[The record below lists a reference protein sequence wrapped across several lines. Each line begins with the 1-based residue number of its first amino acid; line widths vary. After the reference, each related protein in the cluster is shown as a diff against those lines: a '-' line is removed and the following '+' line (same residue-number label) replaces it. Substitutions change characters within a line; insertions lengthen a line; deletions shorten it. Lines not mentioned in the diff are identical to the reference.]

1 MIIYRCLKISFLF
14 FFVILFT
21 DLSAQTN
28 TPDIKKGSVKK
39 SDLEGPVQYEAAD
52 IDIRVNDGIMILTGS
67 AKVSYQ
73 NIVLSAGRITINWN
87 TRIILAESVPD
98 TEWVVKKESGDSVM
112 TINRL
117 GYPEFS
123 ESGDVMTGE
132 VMTFNFQTKK
142 GRVVRGRTQFEDG
155 FYSGKT
161 LKMIKKGSLNVSD
174 ACFTT
179 CDHDPPHFH
188 FWSQK
193 MRIDVNKRVIA
204 KPIVFYIGHIPV
216 MGLPFFYFPITKG
229 RHSGILTPRYGMST
243 MEGWY
248 LRGLGYYW
256 AASEYWDV
264 KGTIDYFQ
272 KSGFLFRGDF
282 NYNVRYKFSGAVSG
296 SWTRK
301 DFDAYGTKERRWDL
315 SIRHSQII
323 SPTAR
328 LSVNGSFVSSG
339 SLYQQLS
346 ENREQRMRQEIRSN
360 ATYTKQFSGSR
371 SLTINI
377 NQTRNLKTDE
387 VTETLPRINFRMGQI
402 PLFKT
407 GDKKERHW
415 YNSIYFSYNTEMLYQ
430 RRKTWD
436 SADSLFN
443 TDDNGAWQHRANISA
458 PQKLFGWLTFSPGM
472 NVTETWYDSEKVWY
486 LDQETGEITY
496 TEKKGF
502 FPRHIY
508 NVSTSFSTK
517 IYGIFKPRFAPDV
530 MIRHVVS
537 PNVSFGYQPDFSDDQ
552 FGYYDAVEDT
562 SGEVQYYDRFY
573 GFSFGGTPKGGSKS
587 LNFSVSNL
595 FQMKTGTG
603 DKERK
608 FNLFTWNLSSY
619 YNWKSVEKKLGRI
632 NSSFRA
638 SPFKSLDIS
647 VNSSYSPYAA
657 NEEGE
662 ETSELLMDR
671 IKINDVKSI
680 FINNYF
686 RMVNFSANLNLRLKG
701 KGTSNSGSKK
711 NQTSEEQGD
720 VSLEGLKNVPG
731 DRFRMAEG
739 SGFTM
744 PWTFNLTLS
753 YTKNSYNPFNPVT
766 QFWARTNIDFNLTKH
781 WKISYR
787 AHFDL
792 EKKEVVS
799 QDFSFRR
806 DLHCWEAYIAWTPTG
821 YNKRFYFRINVRSPM
836 LKDLKFEKGTS
847 TRGFSS
853 IGNYF

>member
-1 MIIYRCLKISFLF
+1 MTINRFLRIPLLF
-14 FFVILFT
+14 FSVILFS
-21 DLSAQTN
+21 DLSAQTK
-28 TPDIKKGSVKK
+28 TPEIKNGSVEK

-52 IDIRVNDGIMILTGS
+52 INIQVNDGLMILTGS

-73 NIVLSAGRITINWN
+73 NIVLTAGRITINWN
-87 TRIILAESVPD
+87 TRIMLAESIPD
-98 TEWVVKKESGDSVM
+98 TVLTVKKGSVDSV
-112 TINRL
+112 TTVKDSQ
-117 GYPEFS
+117 YPEFS

-132 VMTFNFQTKK
+132 VMTFNFKTKK
-142 GRVVRGRTQFEDG
+142 GRVIRGRTQFEDG
-155 FYSGKT
+155 FYSGKR
-161 LKMIKKGSLNVSD
+161 LKMIKEGSLNVAD
-174 ACFTT
+174 ASFTT

-243 MEGWY
+243 MDGWY

-256 AASEYWDV
+256 AASKYWDV

-272 KSGFLFRGDF
+272 KSGFLFRGDL
-282 NYNVRYKFSGAVSG
+282 NYNVRYKFSGSISG

-301 DFDAYGTKERRWDL
+301 DFDTYGTKERRWDL

-360 ATYTKQFSGSR
+360 ATYTKQFSGSK
-371 SLTINI
+371 SLTINL
-377 NQTRNLKTDE
+377 NQTKNLKTEE
-387 VTETLPRINFRMGQI
+387 VTETLPRVSFRMGQI
-402 PLFKT
+402 PLFKI

-415 YNSIYFSYNTEMLYQ
+415 YISIYFSYNTEMLYQ
-430 RRKTWD
+430 RKKTYSSID
-436 SADSLFN
+436 SAFSN
-443 TDDNGAWQHRANISA
+443 NNNGAWQHRANISA
-458 PQKLFGWLTFSPGM
+458 PQKFFGWLTFSPGM
-472 NVTETWYDSEKVWY
+472 NMTETWYNKEKVWY
-486 LDQETGEITY
+486 LDEATGKIISE
-496 TEKKGF
+496 EKSGF
-502 FPRHIY
+502 FTRHIY
-508 NVSTSFSTK
+508 NLSTSFSTK

-530 MIRHVVS
+530 MIRHVLT
-537 PNVSFGYQPDFSDDQ
+537 PNVSFGYQPDFSNEQ

-562 SGEVQYYDRFY
+562 SGELKYYDRFY
-573 GFSFGGTPKGGSKS
+573 GFTFGGTPKGGSKS

-595 FQMKTGTG
+595 FQMKTGEG

-619 YNWKSVEKKLGRI
+619 YNWKSAEKKLGRI
-632 NSSFRA
+632 SSSFRA
-638 SPFKSLDIS
+638 SPFKSVDVSL
-647 VNSSYSPYAA
+647 NSSYSPYAVD
-657 NEEGE
+657 EEGA
-662 ETSELLMDR
+662 ETSELLLNR
-671 IKINDVKSI
+671 IKIDNVKSI
-680 FINNYF
+680 FKNNYF
-686 RMVNFSANLNLRLKG
+686 RMVNFAANLNFRLKG
-701 KGTSNSGSKK
+701 QGASGSGSKK
-711 NQTSEEQGD
+711 TQASEGQGD

-731 DRFRMAEG
+731 DRFKMSES

-744 PWTFNLTLS
+744 PWTLNLTFS
-753 YTKNSYNPFNPVT
+753 YTKNASNPFNPVT
-766 QFWARTNIDFNLTKH
+766 QFWARTNLDFNLTKH

-821 YNKRFYFRINVRSPM
+821 YNKRFYFRINIKSSM
-836 LKDLKFEKGTS
+836 LKDIKFEKGKS